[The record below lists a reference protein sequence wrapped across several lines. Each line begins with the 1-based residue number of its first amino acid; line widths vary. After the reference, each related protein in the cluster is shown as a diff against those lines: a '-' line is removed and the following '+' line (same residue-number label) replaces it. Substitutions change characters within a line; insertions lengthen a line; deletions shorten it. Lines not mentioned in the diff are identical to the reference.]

1 MSIIEFYLSSTYIS
15 IHRKRPYKRIR
26 MSDYLSN
33 NSKLYDITV

>member
-15 IHRKRPYKRIR
+15 IHRKQPYKRIR